1 MIFIEKKFLSI
12 LQTPRKC
19 RNTLL
24 YNSINSPWDLGHMGI
39 KKRHFQALNQHGT
52 MGKGTMYSPFF
63 DSHMAQNPMD
73 YGYFKL

>member
-1 MIFIEKKFLSI
+1 MIFIEKKILSI

-39 KKRHFQALNQHGT
+39 KKRHFQALNQHGFFE
-52 MGKGTMYSPFF
+52 SPK
-63 DSHMAQNPMD
+63 D
-73 YGYFKL
+73 KLFNGI